1 MSTADEIKAKI
12 DIVGLVGETTPLKQS
27 GRNFKAPCPFHSER
41 TPSFLVNPER
51 QSWHCFGACGTGG
64 DIFSFVMRRDGVP
77 FGDALRSLAERA
89 GVTLAAPGASRQRA
103 QQAERLKALHRDAA
117 MFFHNTLLKEDEAAA
132 ARSYLE
138 ERGLSS
144 ETIETFRLGFCP
156 SRISALARSL
166 SNQGYT
172 DADLD
177 AVGLV
182 RRGEDGSTYSMF
194 RGRLMV
200 PILDERSDYIG
211 FGARAL
217 DGAPAK
223 YINSPQSV
231 IFVKRSALYGIH
243 RARETIRE
251 GGLAV
256 IVEGYMDVLTAHQ
269 HGYRNV
275 VASMGTALTEGQ
287 VATLTR
293 LANRFVLALDPDDAG
308 DEATLRSLESSWG
321 VFDVRGKTTGAAGV
335 AGREGKAAPEIR
347 VMDLPA
353 GKDPDQLIR
362 EDPEAWEQLLAT
374 ATSVVDYVFDAVV
387 RRSDVATIQGKTAIT
402 RRLAPLIHNAPSVIE
417 QNNRIQKLANLID
430 VRENIVKGEVEGV
443 AAPGA
448 GRRRGRARVGADSI
462 FSEATGDPLEEYCLT
477 SLLRYPELWP
487 EAAALKPEHFLTTPH
502 REIFQRLALGV
513 PPEELKEHL
522 DEAYHDDLDSLLS
535 RGLDMV
541 PHWEREQGVQECV
554 KRLQR
559 RRITLE
565 QEAVQAQLEEGEVSL
580 DELSSRAEQLKAEL
594 SRIDRQGQN

>member
-41 TPSFLVNPER
+41 TPSFFVNPER

-293 LANRFVLALDPDDAG
+293 LANRFVLAL
-308 DEATLRSLESSWG
+308 
-321 VFDVRGKTTGAAGV
+321 
-335 AGREGKAAPEIR
+335 
-347 VMDLPA
+347 
-353 GKDPDQLIR
+353 
-362 EDPEAWEQLLAT
+362 
-374 ATSVVDYVFDAVV
+374 
-387 RRSDVATIQGKTAIT
+387 
-402 RRLAPLIHNAPSVIE
+402 
-417 QNNRIQKLANLID
+417 
-430 VRENIVKGEVEGV
+430 
-443 AAPGA
+443 
-448 GRRRGRARVGADSI
+448 
-462 FSEATGDPLEEYCLT
+462 
-477 SLLRYPELWP
+477 
-487 EAAALKPEHFLTTPH
+487 
-502 REIFQRLALGV
+502 
-513 PPEELKEHL
+513 
-522 DEAYHDDLDSLLS
+522 
-535 RGLDMV
+535 
-541 PHWEREQGVQECV
+541 
-554 KRLQR
+554 
-559 RRITLE
+559 
-565 QEAVQAQLEEGEVSL
+565 
-580 DELSSRAEQLKAEL
+580 
-594 SRIDRQGQN
+594 